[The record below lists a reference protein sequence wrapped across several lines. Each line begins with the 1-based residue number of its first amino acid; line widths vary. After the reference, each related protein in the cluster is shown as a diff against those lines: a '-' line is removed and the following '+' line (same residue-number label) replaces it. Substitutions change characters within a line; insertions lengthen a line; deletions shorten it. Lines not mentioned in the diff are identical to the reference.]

1 MISTMKADSRSKA
14 PNRNLVFIYNAESG
28 GLNAVLDYVHKL
40 VSPDTYDCNLCKLT
54 YDNFGQLKRWN
65 DFLINH
71 NISADYYYRDHLIQ
85 IGMNPRIDLPAVF
98 LNDKSLLL
106 GAREINSFK
115 TLEALIEGVRKKIY
129 NQKTNQ
135 IIPNYK

>member
-1 MISTMKADSRSKA
+1 MNYKYIIIFLSMISTSKADSRSKA
-14 PNRNLVFIYNAESG
+14 PNQNLVFIYNAESG

-54 YDNFGQLKRWN
+54 YDNFGQIKRWN

-85 IGMNPRIDLPAVF
+85 IGMDPEIELPAVF
-98 LNDKSLLL
+98 FNDKSLLL
-106 GAREINSFK
+106 GSKEINSFK
-115 TLEALIEGVRKKIY
+115 TLDDLINGIKIKIY
-129 NQKTNQ
+129 N
-135 IIPNYK
+135 